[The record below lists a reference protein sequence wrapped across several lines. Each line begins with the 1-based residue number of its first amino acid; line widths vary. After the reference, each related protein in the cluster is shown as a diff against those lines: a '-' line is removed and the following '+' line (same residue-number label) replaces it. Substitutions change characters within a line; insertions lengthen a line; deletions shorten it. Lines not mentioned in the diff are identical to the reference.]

1 MTPVLNT
8 QALDP
13 YVPQSSLCFGLGS
26 QEAVSKQERI
36 ILADGPLSFY
46 YYSLCFWF
54 VQHYLEKK

>member
-1 MTPVLNT
+1 MTLALHT

-13 YVPQSSLCFGLGS
+13 YIPQSLLCFGLGS

-36 ILADGPLSFY
+36 ILADGPLSY